1 MGKKKHKFKAVPAQ
15 AETQKNNAEEQM
27 GEADDSTGQQM
38 DDPQSKMM
46 MDPQDTPT
54 PRTDTM
60 GG

>member
-1 MGKKKHKFKAVPAQ
+1 
-15 AETQKNNAEEQM
+15 M
-27 GEADDSTGQQM
+27 GEADDTTTGQQM